1 MSVGLAKRNP
11 KWRWNLYAKN
21 TIPRPKSKKTANLLD
36 SSQPMTPP
44 SQKHPNLELLAPAGN
59 PEKLEIAI
67 HYGADAVYLGGKG
80 FSLRHNAGNFSPEE
94 MEGAVAFAR
103 ERGVRAYVA
112 CNVFPRTEELERL
125 RDYLEQLGTIGPDGL
140 IVADPGVF
148 ALARKIVPGIPIHVS
163 TQANVTHLGA
173 ARFWREMGA
182 RRVNVARELSLT
194 EIREIAEGSDVEVE
208 AFVHGAMCM
217 AYSGRCLLSGA
228 MAGRDG
234 NRGDCCQPCRSR
246 YAIVDE
252 RRPGHYFPIRE
263 DDRGGYILSS
273 RDLCMIDHIPEMAAA
288 GIRAFKIEGRAKSIH
303 YLATVVNVY
312 RQALDA
318 FRTDPESYS
327 ALPEWRSE
335 LERVGRRGY
344 TAGFYLGD
352 SNALGPQDY
361 PPEPCME
368 ERVLRFA
375 GKVLGM
381 TEDGWVRVQVRNQI
395 RTGNQIQVIRAG
407 KLPRGTRIEG
417 IRDSKGLERMMGQPG
432 EVLAIRI
439 QEAAGENDLIRVE
452 GAK

>member
-1 MSVGLAKRNP
+1 MTTPSHRN
-11 KWRWNLYAKN
+11 
-21 TIPRPKSKKTANLLD
+21 SK
-36 SSQPMTPP
+36 
-44 SQKHPNLELLAPAGN
+44 LELLAPAGN
-59 PEKLEIAI
+59 PEKLDIAI

-80 FSLRHNAGNFSPEE
+80 FSLRQNAGNFSLEE
-94 MEGAVAFAR
+94 MERAVAFAR
-103 ERGVRAYVA
+103 ERGVRVYVTG
-112 CNVFPRTEELERL
+112 NIFPRTEELGRL
-125 RDYLEQLGTIGPDGL
+125 REYLEELGKIGPDGL

-148 ALARKIVPGIPIHVS
+148 ALAREIVPEIPIHVS

-173 ARFWREMGA
+173 ARFWRNLGA
-182 RRVNVARELSLT
+182 SRVNVARELSLP
-194 EIREIAEGSDVEVE
+194 EIREIAAGCDAEVE

-288 GIRAFKIEGRAKSIH
+288 GLRAVKIEGRAKSIH

-318 FRTDPESYS
+318 FQYDPESYS

-335 LERVGRRGY
+335 LALVGQRGY
-344 TAGFYLGD
+344 TTGFYLGD
-352 SNALGPQDY
+352 SNALGPQEY
-361 PPEPCME
+361 PPEPKAE
-368 ERVLRFA
+368 GTAPRFA
-375 GKVLGM
+375 GKVLGVN
-381 TEDGWVRVQVRNQI
+381 EDGWVRVQVRNQI
-395 RTGNQIQVIRAG
+395 RTGDGIQLLRSRE
-407 KLPRGTRIEG
+407 LPRQAKIEG
-417 IRDSKGLERMMGQPG
+417 IRDSKGLERMVGRPG

-439 QEAAGENDLIRVE
+439 QEAADENDLIRVE

>member
-1 MSVGLAKRNP
+1 MN
-11 KWRWNLYAKN
+11 
-21 TIPRPKSKKTANLLD
+21 IPSKH
-36 SSQPMTPP
+36 P
-44 SQKHPNLELLAPAGN
+44 PNLELLTPAGN

-94 MEGAVAFAR
+94 MKRAVAFAR
-103 ERGVRAYVA
+103 ERGVRVYVT

-148 ALARKIVPGIPIHVS
+148 ALARGTVPEIPIHVS

-194 EIREIAEGSDVEVE
+194 EIREIAAGCGVKVE

-217 AYSGRCLLSGA
+217 AYSGRCLLSSA

-273 RDLCMIDHIPEMAAA
+273 RDLCMIDHIPEMAAS

-318 FRTDPESYS
+318 FRADPESYS
-327 ALPEWRSE
+327 VLPEWRSE
-335 LERVGRRGY
+335 LELVGQRGY
-344 TAGFYLGD
+344 TTGFYLGEPH
-352 SNALGPQDY
+352 ALGPQEY
-361 PPEPCME
+361 PPEPKAE
-368 ERVLRFA
+368 GTAPRFA

-381 TEDGWVRVQVRNQI
+381 SEDGWLWVQVRNKI
-395 RTGNQIQVIRAG
+395 RVGDGIQLLRSRE
-407 KLPRGTRIEG
+407 LPREAKIEG
-417 IRDSKGLERMMGQPG
+417 IRDSKGLERMVGQPG
-432 EVLAIRI
+432 EVLTIRI
-439 QEAAGENDLIRVE
+439 QEAAGKNDLIRVVGPNE
-452 GAK
+452 RGKLASS

>member
-1 MSVGLAKRNP
+1 MNIPSKNQPNP
-11 KWRWNLYAKN
+11 
-21 TIPRPKSKKTANLLD
+21 
-36 SSQPMTPP
+36 
-44 SQKHPNLELLAPAGN
+44 ELLAPAGN
-59 PEKLEIAI
+59 PEKLDIAI

-80 FSLRHNAGNFSPEE
+80 FSLRRNAGNFSLEE
-94 MEGAVAFAR
+94 MERAVAFAR
-103 ERGVRAYVA
+103 ERGVRVYVT
-112 CNVFPRTEELERL
+112 CNIFPRTEELGRL
-125 RDYLEQLGTIGPDGL
+125 RAYLEELGKIEPDGL

-148 ALARKIVPGIPIHVS
+148 ALARETVPAIPIHVS

-182 RRVNVARELSLT
+182 RRINVARELSLA
-194 EIREIAEGSDVEVE
+194 EIREIADGCGAEVE

-217 AYSGRCLLSGA
+217 AYSGRCLLSSA

-318 FRTDPESYS
+318 FQGDPENYS
-327 ALPEWRSE
+327 VLPAWRSE
-335 LERVGRRGY
+335 LELVGQRGY
-344 TAGFYLGD
+344 TTGFYLGD
-352 SNALGPQDY
+352 PNALGPREY
-361 PPEPCME
+361 PPEPKAE
-368 ERVLRFA
+368 ATAPRFA
-375 GKVLGM
+375 GKVLGR
-381 TEDGWVRVQVRNQI
+381 TSDGWVRVQVRNQI
-395 RTGNQIQVIRAG
+395 RVGNEIQVIRAG
-407 KLPRGTRIEG
+407 ELPKRKRIDE
-417 IRDSKGLERMMGQPG
+417 IRDSKGLERMVGKSG
-432 EVLAIRI
+432 EIVGIRI
-439 QEAAGENDLIRVE
+439 SETVNENDLIR
-452 GAK
+452 A

>member
-1 MSVGLAKRNP
+1 MNISS
-11 KWRWNLYAKN
+11 KN
-21 TIPRPKSKKTANLLD
+21 
-36 SSQPMTPP
+36 
-44 SQKHPNLELLAPAGN
+44 HPNLELLAPAGN
-59 PEKLEIAI
+59 PEKLDIAI

-80 FSLRHNAGNFSPEE
+80 FSLRHNAGNFSLEE
-94 MEGAVAFAR
+94 MELAVGFAR
-103 ERGVRAYVA
+103 ERGVRVYVT
-112 CNVFPRTEELERL
+112 CNIFPRTEELGRL
-125 RDYLEQLGTIGPDGL
+125 RTYLEELGKIGPDGL

-148 ALARKIVPGIPIHVS
+148 ALARETVPEIPIHVS
-163 TQANVTHLGA
+163 TQANVTHLEA
-173 ARFWREMGA
+173 ARFWRGIGA

-194 EIREIAEGSDVEVE
+194 EIREIAEGCDVEVE

-217 AYSGRCLLSGA
+217 AYSGRCLLSSA

-273 RDLCMIDHIPEMAAA
+273 RDLCMIGHIPEMAAA

-318 FRTDPESYS
+318 FQADPENYS
-327 ALPEWRSE
+327 VLPEWRSE
-335 LERVGRRGY
+335 LELVGQRGY
-344 TAGFYLGD
+344 TTGFYLGD
-352 SNALGPQDY
+352 PDALGPQDY
-361 PPEPCME
+361 PPEPKAE
-368 ERVLRFA
+368 GTEPRFA

-395 RTGNQIQVIRAG
+395 RVGNEIQVIRAG
-407 KLPRGTRIEG
+407 KLPKRTRIEE
-417 IRDSKGLERMMGQPG
+417 IRDSKGLERTVGQPG
-432 EVLAIRI
+432 EVLAVRI

-452 GAK
+452 GAN